1 MEVKV
6 QNLEEVISLIKLTE
20 IQMKVIKKITTK
32 SIYLMV
38 EQPTLNGDSFLQL
51 MSLQMLSTKFNK
63 EKIQMTNM
71 MNKSPT
77 KMKSMDLLKTVALT
91 VVHRKIT

>member
-6 QNLEEVISLIKLTE
+6 QNLEEAISLIKLTE

-71 MNKSPT
+71 MNQSPT
-77 KMKSMDLLKTVALT
+77 MMK
-91 VVHRKIT
+91 

>member
-6 QNLEEVISLIKLTE
+6 QNLEEAKSLIKLTE
-20 IQMKVIKKITTK
+20 IRMKVIKKITTK

-71 MNKSPT
+71 MNQSPT
-77 KMKSMDLLKTVALT
+77 MMK
-91 VVHRKIT
+91 

>member
-1 MEVKV
+1 MNKIAKRTKEMEVKV
-6 QNLEEVISLIKLTE
+6 QNLEEAISLIKLTE

-71 MNKSPT
+71 MNQSPT
-77 KMKSMDLLKTVALT
+77 MMK
-91 VVHRKIT
+91 